1 MELEIKKN
9 HITHY
14 SSSFARFL
22 KPKKNQN
29 EREQQ
34 RILPNSFANSTKI
47 KPRNVCF
54 LLNALKLVLGQ
65 LEWLSAENHGH
76 FPNFYS

>member
-1 MELEIKKN
+1 MALEILD
-9 HITHY
+9 Y

-34 RILPNSFANSTKI
+34 RILPNSFTNSTKI
-47 KPRNVCF
+47 KPRNLCF

-65 LEWLSAENHGH
+65 LECYSAENHGRFLKYYH
-76 FPNFYS
+76 DY

>member
-1 MELEIKKN
+1 MELKIKEN

-22 KPKKNQN
+22 KQKKNQN
-29 EREQQ
+29 EREQH

-47 KPRNVCF
+47 KSRNLCF
-54 LLNALKLVLGQ
+54 LLNASKLVLGQ
-65 LEWLSAENHGH
+65 LEC
-76 FPNFYS
+76 

>member
-1 MELEIKKN
+1 MELKIKEN

-22 KPKKNQN
+22 KQKKNQN

-47 KPRNVCF
+47 TSHNFCF
-54 LLNALKLVLGQ
+54 LQLVLGQ
-65 LEWLSAENHGH
+65 LECRKPWPFS
-76 FPNFYS
+76 